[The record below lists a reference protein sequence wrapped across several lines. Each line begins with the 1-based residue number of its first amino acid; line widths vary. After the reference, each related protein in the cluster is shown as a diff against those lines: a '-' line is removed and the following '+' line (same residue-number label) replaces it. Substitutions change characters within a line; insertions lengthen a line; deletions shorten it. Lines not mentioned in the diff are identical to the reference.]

1 MNVTYYSDKEKGII
15 TAVLELTLEERNEAH
30 NIVNNT
36 RSLWMLSTQIAPL
49 RRTYSA
55 VVRLQE
61 GDEWNE
67 DYGKML
73 ARRKAYGKYLTA
85 RTKKM
90 MQAIKII
97 KKDLNNM
104 HEVADKW
111 INQMEAYWDK
121 TIKLSGIEE

>member
-15 TAVLELTLEERNEAH
+15 TAVLELTPEERNEAH

-61 GDEWNE
+61 GDTWDEE
-67 DYGKML
+67 YGKML
-73 ARRKAYGKYLTA
+73 ARRKAYGKYLVTK
-85 RTKKM
+85 TKKM
-90 MQAIKII
+90 MQAIKMIE
-97 KKDLNNM
+97 KDLNSM
-104 HEVADKW
+104 HKVADEW
-111 INQMEAYWDK
+111 IDQMETYCDK

>member
-15 TAVLELTLEERNEAH
+15 TAVLELTLEERNETH

-55 VVRLQE
+55 VVRLQK

-97 KKDLNNM
+97 EKDLNNM

-111 INQMEAYWDK
+111 INQMETYWDK

>member
-1 MNVTYYSDKEKGII
+1 MDVRYYSDKEKGII
-15 TAVLELTLEERNEAH
+15 TAVLELTTEERNEAH

-97 KKDLNNM
+97 EKDLNNM

-111 INQMEAYWDK
+111 INQMETYWDK

>member
-15 TAVLELTLEERNEAH
+15 TAVLELTPEERNEAH

-73 ARRKAYGKYLTA
+73 ARRKAYGKYLAA

-97 KKDLNNM
+97 EKDLNNM

-111 INQMEAYWDK
+111 INQMETYWDK

>member
-15 TAVLELTLEERNEAH
+15 TAVLELTPEERNETPF
-30 NIVNNT
+30 IINNT
-36 RSLWMLSTQIAPL
+36 NSLWISKNYVMALN
-49 RRTYSA
+49 RTYA
-55 VVRLQE
+55 GVVRLQE

-97 KKDLNNM
+97 D
-104 HEVADKW
+104 
-111 INQMEAYWDK
+111 
-121 TIKLSGIEE
+121 

>member
-1 MNVTYYSDKEKGII
+1 MNVIYYSDKEKGII
-15 TAVLELTLEERNEAH
+15 TAVLELTLEERNETH

-55 VVRLQE
+55 VVRLQK

-97 KKDLNNM
+97 EKDLNNM

-111 INQMEAYWDK
+111 INQMETYWDK

>member
-1 MNVTYYSDKEKGII
+1 MKVTYYSDKEKGII
-15 TAVLELTLEERNEAH
+15 TAVLELTAVERNEPPHIVNDTSSLWITKSH
-30 NIVNNT
+30 NI
-36 RSLWMLSTQIAPL
+36 SLN
-49 RRTYSA
+49 RVYSA

-61 GDEWNE
+61 GDTWDE

-85 RTKKM
+85 RTKKI

-97 KKDLNNM
+97 EKDLNNM

-111 INQMEAYWDK
+111 INQMETYCDK

>member
-15 TAVLELTLEERNEAH
+15 TAVLELTTEERNEAH

-90 MQAIKII
+90 MQAIKTIEE
-97 KKDLNNM
+97 DLNNM

-111 INQMEAYWDK
+111 INQMETYWDK

>member
-15 TAVLELTLEERNEAH
+15 TAVLELTIEERNETH

-97 KKDLNNM
+97 EKDLNNM

-111 INQMEAYWDK
+111 INQMETYWDK